1 MRYLFAAVL
10 IFSSSLLKAQQS
22 NWNTYN
28 QNGYNLELPDYFL
41 PVKSDDPSTDVFNNT
56 NNKDITL
63 KIENKPIDKLSFNS
77 KYITEIGN
85 SGVTYKLIKDS
96 VYTVVY
102 TANDVINY
110 HKSFFSN
117 NMVHSLIIAYPNK
130 QKTQFDLVLQRI
142 GRSFK

>member
-1 MRYLFAAVL
+1 MKRI
-10 IFSSSLLKAQQS
+10 IFSALILLSATAVKAQS
-22 NWNTYN
+22 TWNTYN
-28 QNGYNLELPDYFL
+28 QNGYNIELPDYIL
-41 PVKSDDPSTDVFNNT
+41 PVKSEDPSTDIFTNT

-63 KIENKPIDKLSFNS
+63 KIENKPTDKLSFNS
-77 KYITEIGN
+77 KYISEIGN
-85 SGVTYKLIKDS
+85 GGVSYKLIKDS

-102 TANDVINY
+102 TTNDIINY

-117 NMVHSLIIAYPNK
+117 GMIHSLIITYPNK